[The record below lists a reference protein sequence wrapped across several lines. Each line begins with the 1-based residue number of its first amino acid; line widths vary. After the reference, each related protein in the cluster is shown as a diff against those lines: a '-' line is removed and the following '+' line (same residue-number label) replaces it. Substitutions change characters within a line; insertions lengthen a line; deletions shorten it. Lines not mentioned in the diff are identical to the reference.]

1 MGMKLINNIIHK
13 LENNEKITP
22 DEILYLALVP
32 FMSSKNSLEEQI
44 AKTVETLDKVRDSL
58 ESKSDFAFGIELLI
72 VEKFIKEKTQ
82 HRKLTSILR
91 DTMRIIAKWR
101 QEDYENGKKEE
112 KINTAKNMLLKK
124 YPIEEII
131 EITQLNLKSINN
143 IKAGLGK
150 WE

>member
-13 LENNEKITP
+13 LENNKKITP

-32 FMSSKNSLEEQI
+32 FMSSKKPLEEQI

-91 DTMRIIAKWR
+91 DTTRIIAEWR
-101 QEDYENGKKEE
+101 QEDYENGKKEGI
-112 KINTAKNMLLKK
+112 INTAKNMLLNK
-124 YPIEEII
+124 YSIEEKM
-131 EITQLNLKSINN
+131 EISQLNKKTILN
-143 IKAGLGK
+143 L
-150 WE
+150 E